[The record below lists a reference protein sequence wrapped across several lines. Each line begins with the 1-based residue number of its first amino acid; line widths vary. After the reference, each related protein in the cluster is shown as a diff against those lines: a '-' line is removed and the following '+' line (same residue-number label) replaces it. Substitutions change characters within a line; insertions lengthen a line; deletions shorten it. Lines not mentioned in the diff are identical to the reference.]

1 MKVFA
6 HGSNVNFQESARE
19 MVPADLADVLKRY
32 LKESK
37 ALLLG
42 TIDLTQAE
50 LRQYGYVQSI
60 QMDEEQF
67 HCRFLPFESQE
78 EKEITYAMDELL
90 ISHEAH
96 FDVVDPKSGKLRYQ
110 VAYVTFESDDADQNN
125 EMTYF
130 FADAERVENPL
141 MYIATFW
148 EQVHEVGRDTDFAMT
163 GCRAHDVS
171 KKWNR

>member
-1 MKVFA
+1 MKVFT

-32 LKESK
+32 LSESN
-37 ALLLG
+37 ALLFG
-42 TIDLTQAE
+42 TIDLGQEE
-50 LRQYGYVQSI
+50 LRQYGYVRAI
-60 QMDEEQF
+60 HIDEAQF
-67 HCRFLPFESQE
+67 RCIFLPFESKE
-78 EKEITYAMDELL
+78 EREITYAMDELL

-96 FDVVDPKSGKLRYQ
+96 FDVVDQKSGQLRYQ
-110 VAYVTFESDDADQNN
+110 VAYVTFEPDDVDQNN
-125 EMTYF
+125 EITYF

-163 GCRAHDVS
+163 GCRAHDLS